1 MRKFLAIIAILLPLS
16 APAVQGNSDIPSGVN
31 SRTAPYGAVLMT
43 NAEASHNLPIVN
55 SLQSQV
61 TLRLAAADK
70 NGDSGDKN
78 VKKPESAPGTDVD
91 LRYVDW
97 DKVKAGKKVGNGAG
111 DKGDNGDGNKE
122 SVEGKDDTGGKK
134 FDNEDVEEQEKDD
147 EKKDEG
153 GGGFDRLW
161 DVPKLG

>member
-1 MRKFLAIIAILLPLS
+1 MGKLLAVIAILLPLS
-16 APAVQGNSDIPSGVN
+16 APAVQANAYIPSGAN
-31 SRTAPYGAVLMT
+31 SRTASYGAVLMT
-43 NAEASHNLPIVN
+43 NAQASHNLPIVN

-61 TLRLAAADK
+61 PLRLAAADK

-78 VKKPESAPGTDVD
+78 VKKPENVPADDHD

-97 DKVKAGKKVGNGAG
+97 DKVKAGKIAKSVN
-111 DKGDNGDGNKE
+111 DKEANGDGDKE
-122 SVEGKDDTGGKK
+122 DIEGKDDKGGKT
-134 FDNEDVEEQEKDD
+134 FDSEDAEEPEKDD
-147 EKKDEG
+147 EKKDEEG

>member
-1 MRKFLAIIAILLPLS
+1 MRKFLAVIAILFPLS
-16 APAVQGNSDIPSGVN
+16 APAVQANAYIPSGAN
-31 SRTAPYGAVLMT
+31 SRTASYGAVLMT
-43 NAEASHNLPIVN
+43 NAEASYNLPIVN
-55 SLQSQV
+55 SLQSQDP
-61 TLRLAAADK
+61 LRLAAADK

-78 VKKPESAPGTDVD
+78 VKKPESAPGDDVD

-111 DKGDNGDGNKE
+111 DKGDNGDGDKE
-122 SVEGKDDTGGKK
+122 GVDDDKGGKK
-134 FDNEDVEEQEKDD
+134 FDSEDAEEPEKDD
-147 EKKDEG
+147 EKKDEEG